1 MPSRCAL
8 ARGLATPRA
17 CCAGAFVIFGP
28 GYGRHRPSQQMHHTD
43 ANHRRLSR
51 QSNHRRLSRQS
62 NREAIHG

>member
-1 MPSRCAL
+1 
-8 ARGLATPRA
+8 
-17 CCAGAFVIFGP
+17 
-28 GYGRHRPSQQMHHTD
+28 MHHTD